1 MKRTCFNIFCISS
14 CALTFTN
21 FSRQNFSRV
30 RCKEGRSSQRSQVP
44 LVPPVLPT
52 TWHAANHAQPKHG
65 IYLNK
70 LLFNPLRLIYSIFGM
85 QLRFRAVDEEA
96 EPSPYD
102 SSENEE
108 AKCLELYKEAL
119 ALQSAGDVRASKL
132 HYKQLLRSP
141 FLATTVR
148 PRCLSCMFWGCDSP
162 PLECPT
168 EPRFERQRRRTQA
181 PLPLPE
187 EPG

>member
-1 MKRTCFNIFCISS
+1 
-14 CALTFTN
+14 
-21 FSRQNFSRV
+21 
-30 RCKEGRSSQRSQVP
+30 
-44 LVPPVLPT
+44 
-52 TWHAANHAQPKHG
+52 
-65 IYLNK
+65 
-70 LLFNPLRLIYSIFGM
+70 M

-148 PRCLSCMFWGCDSP
+148 PRCLCAFLEVCATHR

-168 EPRFERQRRRTQA
+168 ESRFERQRGSAQA
-181 PLPLPE
+181 PLPLLE